1 MNFFKRLFKIRQA
14 ETNNIL
20 NNLEEPINLTEESIE
35 NLKTGIKK
43 TLEVLAEIKALS
55 IHAKNEA
62 ETFEKKS
69 YDYEQ
74 KAIFILQK
82 GQQKALST
90 IEAEQLAMEALQK
103 KALQIELSKKAK
115 RDHNHFENKFTQLS
129 KKITTI
135 KSTIS
140 KWENELKILKAKIKI
155 GTATK
160 NINKRLALLDSNNTI
175 TLINKLRNKV
185 IQEEVLA
192 KSYQE
197 IAKVHYP
204 INLENNSKVDH
215 TQEDLNTLKQQI
227 SINET
232 K

>member
-1 MNFFKRLFKIRQA
+1 MNFFKSLFKIRQA
-14 ETNNIL
+14 ETDNIL
-20 NNLEEPINLTEESIE
+20 NHLEEPISITEESIE
-35 NLKTGIKK
+35 SLKTGVKK
-43 TLEVLAEIKALS
+43 NLEVLAEIKALS

-62 ETFEKKS
+62 ETFKKKS

-74 KAIFILQK
+74 KAILILQK
-82 GQQKALST
+82 GQQKALSI
-90 IEAEQLAMEALQK
+90 IEADQLAMEALQK
-103 KALQIELSKKAK
+103 KALQLELSKKAES
-115 RDHNHFENKFTQLS
+115 DHNHFESKFTQLS
-129 KKITTI
+129 KKIAAI

-140 KWENELKILKAKIKI
+140 KWEKELKILKAKIKI
-155 GTATK
+155 SVATK
-160 NINKRLALLDSNNTI
+160 NLNKRLALLDSDNTI
-175 TLINKLRNKV
+175 TLLNKLRNKV

-204 INLENNSKVDH
+204 TNIENSPKADH